1 MGAKIRFKVQNDNM
15 SAVMLVGRP
24 SEDYVVTMEEIEEAM
39 AEEGIVFGV
48 LTDRIQAAVDNQA
61 FLSEIPCAKGVLPV
75 PGKNGELKFVV
86 QTKTELR
93 PKIRDDGTVDY
104 HDLGLI
110 NEIDKGRLICRRT
123 RPIPG
128 EDGTDIYGAP
138 VPFTP
143 GKYPDFPMGDGTEIS
158 KLDDTKLVAARDGFI
173 HYEDGVISI
182 PEVFVLN
189 SDVNNGTGNLSF
201 RGSVV
206 VNGCVREGFRI
217 QSGKDV
223 TINGV
228 VEGAHISAGG
238 NVSIRDGFAGM
249 NNGEI
254 WAAGNVDSK
263 YLQNAVVKCGGN
275 LTTEYAI
282 NSFLTVGGEIHAETG
297 RGTIAGGTAHAL
309 NSVYANFI
317 GADTYVDTKVIID
330 DLPDKFWNYQE
341 MNHSHNYHQASG
353 NAEPSGEYVNP
364 YADPYANDP
373 IRNPYDPKKALEDF
387 ENDGYLDGD
396 FELEQSTSL
405 TNEPSDVQKANRL
418 RRNKDAKIVIKDCV
432 YPEVKLQIG
441 VVSIDVER
449 ETKCTK
455 YTSENG
461 EIIATPIF

>member
-1 MGAKIRFKVQNDNM
+1 MKAKIRFKVQSDKM
-15 SAVMLVGRP
+15 AAVMLIGRP
-24 SEDYVVTMEEIEEAM
+24 NEAYVVTMEEIEEAM

-48 LTDRIQAAVDNQA
+48 LKDRIQAAVDNQA
-61 FLSEIPCAKGVLPV
+61 FLSEIPCARGVDPV
-75 PGKNGELKFVV
+75 PGKSGELKILV

-123 RPIPG
+123 RPLPG

-143 GKYPDFPMGDGTEIS
+143 GKYPDFPMGEGTEIS
-158 KLDDTKLVAARDGFI
+158 KFDDTKLVAARDGFV
-173 HYEDGVISI
+173 HYEDGLISI

-189 SDVNNGTGNLSF
+189 SDVNNGTGNLNF
-201 RGSVV
+201 RGSIV

-217 QSGKDV
+217 KSGKDV
-223 TINGV
+223 TVNGV
-228 VEGAHISAGG
+228 VEGALITAGG

-249 NNGEI
+249 NSGQI
-254 WAAGNVDSK
+254 WAGGNVDSK

-297 RGTIAGGTAHAL
+297 RGTIAGGNAHVL

-317 GADTYVDTKVIID
+317 GADTYIDTKVVID
-330 DLPDKFWNYQE
+330 DLPDKFWDYQE
-341 MNHSHNYHQASG
+341 KNRFGVHNDESG
-353 NAEPSGEYVNP
+353 AQNGEYWNP

-373 IRNPYDPKKALEDF
+373 IRNPYDAKKALEDF
-387 ENDGYLDGD
+387 ENDGYLD
-396 FELEQSTSL
+396 ST
-405 TNEPSDVQKANRL
+405 DVDSIVSADGKDDNTQKANHL
-418 RRNKDAKIVIKDCV
+418 RRNKEGKIVVKDCV

-441 VVSIDVER
+441 TLSIDIDR

>member
-1 MGAKIRFKVQNDNM
+1 MKAKIRFKVQNDKM
-15 SAVMLVGRP
+15 AAVMLVGRP
-24 SEDYVVTMEEIEEAM
+24 NEAYVVTMEEIEEAM

-48 LTDRIQAAVDNQA
+48 LKDRIQAAVDNQA
-61 FLSEIPCAKGVLPV
+61 FLSEIPCARGVEPV
-75 PGKNGELKFVV
+75 PGKSGELKILV

-123 RPIPG
+123 RPTPG
-128 EDGTDIYGAP
+128 EDGTDIYGVP

-158 KLDDTKLVAARDGFI
+158 KFDDTKLVAARDGFV
-173 HYEDGVISI
+173 HYEDGLISI

-201 RGSVV
+201 RGSIV

-217 QSGKDV
+217 KSGKDV
-223 TINGV
+223 TVNGV
-228 VEGAHISAGG
+228 VEGALITAGG
-238 NVSIRDGFAGM
+238 NVSICDGFAGM
-249 NNGEI
+249 NSGEI
-254 WAAGNVDSK
+254 WAGGNVDSK

-297 RGTIAGGTAHAL
+297 RGTIAGGNVHAL

-317 GADTYVDTKVIID
+317 GADTYIETKIVID
-330 DLPDKFWNYQE
+330 DLSDKFWDYEE
-341 MNHSHNYHQASG
+341 MNRAYHQE
-353 NAEPSGEYVNP
+353 NATTDYS
-364 YADPYANDP
+364 DPYANDP
-373 IRNPYDPKKALEDF
+373 IRNPYDAKKALEDF
-387 ENDGYLDGD
+387 ENDGYLDSAD
-396 FELEQSTSL
+396 LALSASVNVEDE
-405 TNEPSDVQKANRL
+405 DRQKVNRL
-418 RRNKDAKIVIKDCV
+418 RKNKEAKIVVKGCV

-441 VVSIDVER
+441 TLLIDIDR

>member
-1 MGAKIRFKVQNDNM
+1 MGAKIRFKVQDDNM

-61 FLSEIPCAKGVLPV
+61 FLSEILCAKGVPPV

-138 VPFTP
+138 VPFIP
-143 GKYPDFPMGDGTEIS
+143 GKYPDFPMGDGTEVS

-173 HYEDGVISI
+173 HYEDGIISI

-249 NNGEI
+249 NSGEI

-282 NSFLTVGGEIHAETG
+282 NSYLTVGGEIHAETG
-297 RGTIAGGTAHAL
+297 RGALAGGNAHSL
-309 NSVYANFI
+309 GSIYANFI
-317 GADTYVDTKVIID
+317 GADTYIDTMVIID
-330 DLPDKFWNYQE
+330 DLPDKFWDYE
-341 MNHSHNYHQASG
+341 GTNHIYHQESTIG
-353 NAEPSGEYVNP
+353 DYV
-364 YADPYANDP
+364 DPYANDP
-373 IRNPYDPKKALEDF
+373 IRNPYDAKKALEEF
-387 ENDGYLDGD
+387 ENDGYLDSD
-396 FELEQSTSL
+396 FEVNDSVSS
-405 TNEPSDVQKANRL
+405 NSDDDSKKANRL
-418 RRNKDAKIVIKDCV
+418 RRNKDAKIVIKYCV

-441 VVSIDVER
+441 VVSLDIDR